1 MSDPVNLADD
11 DDAAEETLKCDT
23 SADLDGDADGD
34 TAGDETSTAKLVL
47 GTGSSDDLL
56 DKEKE
61 RRREEKGKRNER
73 DLVKVTA
80 RLSDRGGPDVVVGI
94 GKEQTVAAL
103 VRKIQAE
110 AKVRYHYDVSI
121 TMIQKKER
129 KKPEYHC

>member
-11 DDAAEETLKCDT
+11 DDAAEEAFKCDT
-23 SADLDGDADGD
+23 GADLDGDADGD

-80 RLSDRGGPDVVVGI
+80 RLSDRGGLDVVVSI

-110 AKVRYHYDVSI
+110 ARVRYHYDVSLLTI
-121 TMIQKKER
+121 IQKK
-129 KKPEYHC
+129 KGPEYHC